1 MTETIRPDGL
11 WAKVRPRSGVC
22 AVSAAIAV
30 ACSLTFA
37 AAASAAE
44 PLRGQ
49 WHMDEYDDGLGY
61 AAQPDASG
69 NGLTAQPV
77 GSLFNFTGQGRFGG
91 AYRFPSKTSY
101 FNAGNSPVLQP
112 ANVTVV
118 AWVRKNGIPGFVKGI
133 VSHGAVGNCSRSSY
147 ALYTGG
153 SLDSN
158 PRTRFY
164 IWNGTA
170 DFASPRAPD
179 SIWDGAWHMLAGT
192 YDGSR
197 VRLYVDGA
205 EVGSGTPASGNIA
218 YGLAGHNDL
227 LIGGFSDICS
237 EQTNFDGDIDEPRI
251 YSRALTAAEIARLA
265 DPLATS
271 PPELP
276 APPPPPVRRD
286 PIASFRPTTL
296 VPKPFSPVTFDASA
310 STPGDDRL
318 IRYDWDLTGDGK
330 TDVSCGAETP
340 VLTSNTLSST
350 VRKVGLSVIGAGGA
364 RASASQPV
372 NIPKLTLP
380 ARTSLA
386 IRETGTTLRLS
397 GSSVPGGLC
406 SPKDPTQAAR
416 IDTTANGGPGPG
428 CISQLVYGSFRAT
441 GCWRLN
447 NDPAALPQKSRVL
460 LDGAMR
466 PVIFGGV
473 KPATGTVPAA
483 ISQPP
488 GRGGLPYGSLLDPG
502 KLRFP
507 KARASASMVEYAL
520 ALTAAVANNTF
531 VSDGPVRV
539 NGLDVTPTRGR
550 GGDGKIAFIGGGLL
564 AGAKAQLL
572 SYGAE
577 VTANSPFGKLPMKDG
592 ELKERF
598 GLSDNNSPLG
608 ALKIPSK
615 LKLVP
620 GLGIKGDVSAVMDKY
635 KLKIGA
641 NVSLPSALGGVT
653 SRADLTAS
661 VEKGLELDYFKL
673 AANQAPL
680 GPVILKNMNFEW
692 RGPEKLLTAGLEAT
706 ILYQIGAGGEIRFQN
721 GTFRSLSVHAEAS
734 PGIALAPGVFL
745 SALDAAYDTNGPV
758 IKGGGTLTLGPNPG
772 GGCPKAGVD
781 GTVTLDFNYPITLS
795 AVGATR
801 LACFNVATMGAGINE
816 EGYGYFFG
824 RINPDLS
831 PLPLTINGAV
841 GGQIQVPINGKSLVF
856 QIDATASACIDL
868 GGPFKGCL
876 PTADMTVTDRA
887 FAACLDF
894 GPFSAGLRV
903 FYPPPASLAN
913 PVLFAAY
920 LLKNFKGLAPG
931 CNVGDYRP
939 FPVKLARASGP
950 NASAAAKTAS
960 FTLPAGRRG
969 VVLAVH
975 GDGDPPELVVK
986 GPGGQVIDVPSHA
999 LLHNDKYAA
1008 FRLPFD
1014 DTTYVML
1021 GKPAAGTWRIEL
1033 KPGSP
1038 EIKSVE
1044 SADALPPVKVTG
1056 AVKQIGDR
1064 RELSYRVGARKGQS
1078 VRFVETA
1085 GPKAGQ
1091 TLGETTKSRGTIRF
1105 SPAQSRTRT
1114 HTIVAYVV
1122 QDGTPSQKITVARFQ
1137 AALPAIGKAKIRVR
1151 RTKNRLAITWSA
1163 VRNAQSYR
1171 VFVDL
1176 GDGRKLFFTP
1186 SARTRRVTVAGVAK
1200 RDRATITVIGERKGG
1215 RLGPKALARVK
1226 PVKAK

>member
-1 MTETIRPDGL
+1 MAITDTTRPGGL
-11 WAKVRPRSGVC
+11 WAKARARRAVRTT
-22 AVSAAIAV
+22 AAAIAV
-30 ACSLTFA
+30 AGTVVCSLTFA

-44 PLRGQ
+44 PLRGK
-49 WHMDEYDDGLGY
+49 WHLDAPGN

-69 NGLTAQPV
+69 NGNPANPV
-77 GSLFNFTGQGRFGG
+77 GASFTFASDGRFGG
-91 AYRFPSKTSY
+91 AYSFPNENSY
-101 FNAGNSPVLQP
+101 FNAGNSPQLQP

-118 AWVRKNGIPGFVKGI
+118 AWVRRNGAPSAVKGI
-133 VSHGAVGNCSRSSY
+133 VSQGSAGSCSYSSY

-153 SLDSN
+153 STN
-158 PRTRFY
+158 PNLKTRFY
-164 IWNGTA
+164 IWNGTTT
-170 DFASPRAPD
+170 ASSPPVPD
-179 SIWDGAWHMLAGT
+179 SMWNGAWHMLAGT
-192 YDGSR
+192 YDGTA
-197 VRLYVDGA
+197 VRIYLDGA
-205 EVGSGTPASGNIA
+205 EVGSGTPVTGSIG
-218 YGLAGHNDL
+218 YGLARHNNL
-227 LIGGFSDICS
+227 LIGGFDDPACF
-237 EQTNFDGDIDEPRI
+237 EQTNFDGGIDEPRI
-251 YSRALTAAEIARLA
+251 YSRALNAGEIDRLA
-265 DPLATS
+265 DPAATS

-276 APPPPPVRRD
+276 EPPPARRD

-296 VPKPFSPVTFDASA
+296 VPKPFAPVTFDASA
-310 STPGDDRL
+310 SVPGDDRL

-340 VLTSNTLSST
+340 VLTTNTLSSA
-350 VRKVGLSVIGAGGA
+350 VRKVGLSVVGASGA
-364 RASASQPV
+364 RSSASQPV
-372 NIPKLTLP
+372 SVPKLTLP
-380 ARTSLA
+380 ASTALA
-386 IRETGTTLRLS
+386 LRATGTTLRLS

-406 SPKDPTQAAR
+406 TPKAGQATR
-416 IDTTANGGPGPG
+416 LDTTANGGPGPG
-428 CISQLVYGSFRAT
+428 CISQLIFGSFKAT

-447 NDPAALPQKSRVL
+447 NDPESLPQKTLITMDKS
-460 LDGAMR
+460 MR
-466 PVIFGGV
+466 PVIFGGTT
-473 KPATGTVPAA
+473 PASGSVPAA
-483 ISQPP
+483 IRLPP
-488 GRGGLPYGSLLDPG
+488 SRGGLAYGSLLNG
-502 KLRFP
+502 KLKHP
-507 KARASASMVEYAL
+507 EARASASFVQYAQ
-520 ALTAAVANNTF
+520 TMFAAVANNTF
-531 VSDGPVRV
+531 IADGPVRV
-539 NGLDVTPTRGR
+539 NGLDVTPRRGG

-564 AGAKAQLL
+564 ASAKAQLL
-572 SYGAE
+572 SYGAD
-577 VTANSPFGKLPMKDG
+577 VTASSPFGKLPMKSG
-592 ELKERF
+592 ELTERF
-598 GLSDNNSPLG
+598 GLSDSNSPLG

-615 LKLVP
+615 FKLVP
-620 GLGIKGDVSAVMDKY
+620 GLGIKGDVSAVMDHY

-641 NVSLPSALGGVT
+641 NVSLPSELGGVT

-673 AANQAPL
+673 AANRAPL

-692 RGPEKLLTAGLEAT
+692 RGPQKLLTAGLEAT

-772 GGCPKAGVD
+772 GGCPKAGID
-781 GTVTLDFNYPITLS
+781 GIVTLDFNYPITLS

-801 LACFNVATMGAGINE
+801 LACFNVANMGAGINE
-816 EGYGYFFG
+816 EGYGYVFG

-831 PLPLTINGAV
+831 PLPLTINAAV

-856 QIDATASACIDL
+856 QIDGTAQACIDL
-868 GGPFKGCL
+868 GKPFKGCL
-876 PTADMTVTDRA
+876 PKADMTVTDRA

-894 GPFSAGLRV
+894 GPFSAGLRL

-913 PVLFAAY
+913 PVVFAAY

-950 NASAAAKTAS
+950 QASAAAKTAS

-986 GPGGQVIDVPSHA
+986 GPDGQVIDVPSHA
-999 LLHNDKYAA
+999 LVHNDKYAA

-1021 GKPAAGTWRIEL
+1021 GKPAAGNWKIEL

-1038 EIKSVE
+1038 QIKSVE

-1056 AVKQIGDR
+1056 TVRQAGDR
-1064 RELSYRVGARKGQS
+1064 RELSYRVGARRGQS

-1114 HTIVAYVV
+1114 HAIVAYVV

-1151 RTKNRLAITWSA
+1151 RTRNRLAITWSA
-1163 VRNAQSYR
+1163 ARNAQSYR

-1186 SARTRRVTVAGVAK
+1186 KARTRRVTVAGVAK
-1200 RDRATITVIGERKGG
+1200 RDRATITVIGERTGG

-1226 PVKAK
+1226 PVKRT